1 MVLYKAEAV
10 VLRAEPFGESHRLVT
25 LLTPAHGRLR
35 AVAKGARRPVSRL
48 AAALMPFTHCRLLLW
63 QGRSLDG
70 ISQAEVCQS
79 YRAVRADLVRMAAAL
94 YACELAG
101 ELVPERPESQ
111 RETAAAFR
119 LMLAFLD
126 LLATGGRPDLALR
139 YCELHLLSLSGFRP
153 RFDRCPLCG
162 GPLEGAVLFS
172 PAAGGCLC
180 RGCTGHGRAGG
191 VWLGAGAV
199 RLAMA
204 LHRSRPAQA
213 AALPVAPAVVDELA
227 AALESHLQHVL
238 DKRLKARDFWEA
250 VRPRP

>member
-1 MVLYKAEAV
+1 MALYKAEAV
-10 VLRAEPFGESHRLVT
+10 VLRAEPFGEAHRLIT
-25 LLTPAHGRLR
+25 LLTPLQGRLR

-48 AAALMPFTHCRLLLW
+48 GPALQPFTHCRLLLW

-79 YRAVRADLVRMAAAL
+79 YRPIRSDLTLMAAAL

-126 LLATGGRPDLALR
+126 LLAGGARPDLAVR
-139 YCELHLLSLSGFRP
+139 YCQLHLLSLAGFRP

-162 GPLEGAVLFS
+162 GPLAGAAWFS

-180 RGCTGHGRAGG
+180 RSCSGRGGG
-191 VWLGAGAV
+191 VGLPLGEGTV
-199 RLAMA
+199 RLALTLQRA
-204 LHRSRPAQA
+204 RPAQA
-213 AALPVAPAVVDELA
+213 AGLPVAPAVVDELGG
-227 AALESHLQHVL
+227 ALEAHLEHVL
-238 DKRLKARDFWEA
+238 EKRLRARDFWDA
-250 VRPRP
+250 VRSRS